1 MNDFEYWQ
9 MLAILSNHNEASSA
23 RMLVPLQPTE
33 PCPKK

>member
-9 MLAILSNHNEASSA
+9 MLEILSKYDEAASA

-33 PCPKK
+33 